1 MRYKGGGT
9 GGETKNGSSVRIFFS
24 ADQPHGYIP
33 VSGVIFYYKGHF
45 VPVKGTRG
53 HAIIPVPADNRTL
66 WCPVKL
72 LFNPRKHRLCTFS
85 GFQVFPLFY
94 RFIRFRIPGRYCI
107 MGERNRCFYLVR
119 HTTVMF
125 FKFLNEEGEGMC
137 LGRNDTSRES
147 AGL

>member
-1 MRYKGGGT
+1 
-9 GGETKNGSSVRIFFS
+9 
-24 ADQPHGYIP
+24 
-33 VSGVIFYYKGHF
+33 
-45 VPVKGTRG
+45 
-53 HAIIPVPADNRTL
+53 
-66 WCPVKL
+66 
-72 LFNPRKHRLCTFS
+72 
-85 GFQVFPLFY
+85 
-94 RFIRFRIPGRYCI
+94 